1 MRKVHKENIFHS
13 IVTLIVAGVSAY
25 FQIIA
30 IPLIVLTIVMLIDYI
45 TGMLS
50 AYVNAELSSRKGI
63 VGILKKIS
71 YFSLVCVG
79 IAIDYI
85 LYSALSQI
93 GIQSDVTMFFGL
105 TVTVWLIINELISIL
120 ENLSKLDVPIPK
132 FLTAVIQRL
141 KMTVE
146 DKSKPKE

>member
-1 MRKVHKENIFHS
+1 MNKENIFHS
-13 IVTLIVAGVSAY
+13 VLTLIVAGVSAY

-30 IPLIVLTIVMLIDYI
+30 VPLIVLTVVMLIDYI
-45 TGMLS
+45 TGMMS
-50 AYVNAELSSRKGI
+50 AYINAELSSRKGI
-63 VGILKKIS
+63 VGILKKVS

-105 TVTVWLIINELISIL
+105 IVTVWLIINELISIL
-120 ENLSKLDVPIPK
+120 ENLSKMDVPIPK
-132 FLTAVIQRL
+132 FLTSVIKKL
-141 KMTVE
+141 KTSVE
-146 DKSKPKE
+146 DKTE

>member
-1 MRKVHKENIFHS
+1 MNKENTFQS

-30 IPLIVLTIVMLIDYI
+30 IPLIVLSVVMIIDYI

-50 AYVNAELSSRKGI
+50 AYVHAELSSRKGI
-63 VGILKKIS
+63 IGILKKVS

-85 LYSALSQI
+85 LYSALSQM
-93 GIQSDVTMFFGL
+93 GIQSDITMFFGL

-120 ENLSKLDVPIPK
+120 ENLARLDVPIPK
-132 FLTAVIQRL
+132 FLTSVIKKL
-141 KMTVE
+141 KTTVE
-146 DKSKPKE
+146 DKTK

>member
-1 MRKVHKENIFHS
+1 M
-13 IVTLIVAGVSAY
+13 
-25 FQIIA
+25 
-30 IPLIVLTIVMLIDYI
+30 
-45 TGMLS
+45 
-50 AYVNAELSSRKGI
+50 
-63 VGILKKIS
+63 
-71 YFSLVCVG
+71 CVG

-120 ENLSKLDVPIPK
+120 ENLSKMDVPIPK

-141 KMTVE
+141 KTTVE
-146 DKSKPKE
+146 NKSDREK

>member
-132 FLTAVIQRL
+132 FLTSVIKKL
-141 KMTVE
+141 KTTVE
-146 DKSKPKE
+146 DKSDREK

>member
-1 MRKVHKENIFHS
+1 MRKVHKENIFQS
-13 IVTLIVAGVSAY
+13 IVTLIVAGASAY

-132 FLTAVIQRL
+132 FLTSVIKKL
-141 KMTVE
+141 KTSVE
-146 DKSKPKE
+146 NKTE

>member
-1 MRKVHKENIFHS
+1 MNKENIFHS
-13 IVTLIVAGVSAY
+13 VLTLIVAGVSAY

-30 IPLIVLTIVMLIDYI
+30 VPLIVLTVVMLIDYI
-45 TGMLS
+45 TGMMS
-50 AYVNAELSSRKGI
+50 AYIHAELSSRKGI
-63 VGILKKIS
+63 VGILKKVS

-93 GIQSDVTMFFGL
+93 GIQSDITMFFGL

-120 ENLSKLDVPIPK
+120 ENLSKMDVPIPR
-132 FLTAVIQRL
+132 FLTSVIQKL
-141 KMTVE
+141 KTTVE
-146 DKSKPKE
+146 DKTE

>member
-1 MRKVHKENIFHS
+1 MNKENTFQS

-30 IPLIVLTIVMLIDYI
+30 IPLIVLSVVMIIDYI

-50 AYVNAELSSRKGI
+50 AYVHAELSSRKGI
-63 VGILKKIS
+63 IGILKKVS

-120 ENLSKLDVPIPK
+120 ENLSKMDVPIPK
-132 FLTAVIQRL
+132 FLTSVIKKL
-141 KMTVE
+141 KTSVE
-146 DKSKPKE
+146 DKTE

>member
-1 MRKVHKENIFHS
+1 MNKENVFQS
-13 IVTLIVAGVSAY
+13 ILTLIVAGVSAY

-30 IPLIVLTIVMLIDYI
+30 IPLIVLTVVMLIDYI

-50 AYVNAELSSRKGI
+50 AYINAELSSRKEI
-63 VGILKKIS
+63 VGILKKVS

-120 ENLSKLDVPIPK
+120 ENLSKMDVPIPK

-141 KMTVE
+141 KTTVE
-146 DKSKPKE
+146 NKSDREK

>member
-1 MRKVHKENIFHS
+1 MNKENVFQS
-13 IVTLIVAGVSAY
+13 ILTLIVAGVSAY

-30 IPLIVLTIVMLIDYI
+30 IPLIVLTVVMLIDYI

-50 AYVNAELSSRKGI
+50 AYINAELSSRKGI
-63 VGILKKIS
+63 VGILKKVS

-93 GIQSDVTMFFGL
+93 GMQSDVTMFFGL

-132 FLTAVIQRL
+132 FLTSVIKKL
-141 KMTVE
+141 KTSVE
-146 DKSKPKE
+146 NKTE

>member
-1 MRKVHKENIFHS
+1 MRQVHKENIFHS

-132 FLTAVIQRL
+132 FLTSVIKKL
-141 KMTVE
+141 KTSVE
-146 DKSKPKE
+146 NKTE

>member
-1 MRKVHKENIFHS
+1 MNKENVFQS
-13 IVTLIVAGVSAY
+13 ILTLIVAGVSAY

-30 IPLIVLTIVMLIDYI
+30 IPLIVLSVVMIIDYI

-50 AYVNAELSSRKGI
+50 AYINAELSSRKGI
-63 VGILKKIS
+63 VGILKKVS

-120 ENLSKLDVPIPK
+120 ENLSKMDVPIPA
-132 FLTAVIQRL
+132 FLTKIIEKL
-141 KMTVE
+141 KTTIE
-146 DKSKPKE
+146 DENE

>member
-1 MRKVHKENIFHS
+1 MNKENIFHS
-13 IVTLIVAGVSAY
+13 VLTLIVAGVSAY

-30 IPLIVLTIVMLIDYI
+30 VPLIVLTVVMLIDYI
-45 TGMLS
+45 TGMMS
-50 AYVNAELSSRKGI
+50 AYINAELSSRKGI
-63 VGILKKIS
+63 VGILKKVS

-120 ENLSKLDVPIPK
+120 ENLSKMDVPIPK
-132 FLTAVIQRL
+132 FLTSVIKRL

-146 DKSKPKE
+146 NKSDENNK

>member
-1 MRKVHKENIFHS
+1 MNKENVFQS
-13 IVTLIVAGVSAY
+13 ILTLIVAGVSAY

-30 IPLIVLTIVMLIDYI
+30 IPLIVLTVVMLIDYI

-50 AYVNAELSSRKGI
+50 AYINAELSSRKGI
-63 VGILKKIS
+63 VGILKKVS

-85 LYSALSQI
+85 LYSALSQM
-93 GIQSDVTMFFGL
+93 GIQSDITMFFGL

-120 ENLSKLDVPIPK
+120 ENLARLDVPIPK
-132 FLTAVIQRL
+132 FLTSVIKKL
-141 KMTVE
+141 KTTVE
-146 DKSKPKE
+146 DKTK